1 MIALLT
7 KLNNVKGSFAD
18 FGFGSG
24 KLSNQV
30 YQQMKNGLL
39 TKRDFHIYSNTE
51 GFRDLSS
58 YDVTMKSGE
67 SKGTKGRAI
76 DIFHQVKQHLK
87 KESTVSFGST
97 DSINEL
103 PQGKIAIAI
112 IQSVAFK
119 DADYLINLVWPK
131 LTNKGILILPGYS
144 KHLAIKKVVEFFI
157 KRNSSKFDF
166 DVVSSEDFS
175 YIIKKEKKKVLG
187 YKLVREKS
195 TSLF

>member
-7 KLNNVKGSFAD
+7 KLNDVKGSFAD

-24 KLSNQV
+24 KLSNQT
-30 YQQMKNGLL
+30 YQQMKNGTF

-51 GFRDLSS
+51 GFRNLSS
-58 YDVTMKSGE
+58 YDTSMNSGE

-76 DIFHQVKQHLK
+76 DIFNQVKQHLK
-87 KESTVSFGST
+87 KESTVNFGSI
-97 DSINEL
+97 DILSEL

-119 DADYLINLVWPK
+119 DADHLIKLVWPK
-131 LTNKGILILPGYS
+131 LSNKGILILPGYS
-144 KHLAIKKVVEFFI
+144 KHLAIRKVVEFFI
-157 KRNSSKFDF
+157 KNNSSKFEF
-166 DVVSSEDFS
+166 KVVDSEEFS
-175 YIIKKEKKKVLG
+175 YLIKKEKKKVLG

>member
-7 KLNNVKGSFAD
+7 KLNNVKGSFFD

-30 YQQMKNGLL
+30 YQQMKKGLL

-51 GFRDLSS
+51 GFRNLSS
-58 YDVTMKSGE
+58 YDNSMKSGE

-76 DIFHQVKQHLK
+76 DIFNQVKQHLK
-87 KESTVSFGST
+87 KESTVSFGSSDIVT
-97 DSINEL
+97 DF
-103 PQGKIAIAI
+103 PQGKIAMAI
-112 IQSVAFK
+112 IQSAAFK
-119 DADYLINLVWPK
+119 DVDYLINLVWPK

-144 KHLAIKKVVEFFI
+144 KHLAIQKAVEFFI

-166 DVVSSEDFS
+166 EVGLSEDFS
-175 YIIKKEKKKVLG
+175 YIIKREKKKVLG
-187 YKLVREKS
+187 YKSVREKS